1 MFSTKIN
8 SNEPFI
14 DSVVSNNDSN
24 TIIFTKRLKSTVM
37 KKVKE
42 LTAFLLVASVLSSC
56 VIIRPGEVGVR
67 RSMGKLSDKVLDQ
80 GVHGVN
86 PFATTVIRTP
96 IRTVNLEMNLN
107 LPSKEG
113 LNINSGISILYHV
126 DKNLVPQLIENVGT
140 GYETIIQSVFRS
152 SSADICAKYMAKDMH
167 SGMRAE
173 IEAEIAVA
181 MSKILNPQGILI
193 EAVLLKT
200 IQLPPGLYNSIESKL
215 EAEQEAMR
223 MQFVID
229 LERKEAERKVIEATG
244 NRDAQQILSEG
255 LTQEI
260 LELRRIEAML
270 KLAESENSKVIFTG
284 ADNTPM
290 ILEPSN

>member
-1 MFSTKIN
+1 MKRIKQITALAIITMF
-8 SNEPFI
+8 F
-14 DSVVSNNDSN
+14 
-24 TIIFTKRLKSTVM
+24 
-37 KKVKE
+37 
-42 LTAFLLVASVLSSC
+42 SSC

-67 RSMGKLSDKVLDQ
+67 RTMGKLSDKVLDQ

-96 IRTVNLEMNLN
+96 IRTVNLEMALN

-113 LNINSGISILYHV
+113 LNINAGISILYHI
-126 DKNLVPQLIENVGT
+126 DKVLVPQLIENVGT

-167 SGMRAE
+167 SGMRSE
-173 IEAEIAVA
+173 IEAGIAIA
-181 MSKILNPQGILI
+181 MSKILNPQGVII

-223 MQFVID
+223 MEFVID
-229 LERKEAERKVIEATG
+229 LERKEAERKVIEAQG
-244 NRDAQQILSEG
+244 NRDAQKILSEG
-255 LTQEI
+255 LTKEI
-260 LELRRIEAML
+260 LELRKIEAML
-270 KLAESENSKVIFTG
+270 KLALSENTKIVFTG
-284 ADNTPM
+284 NDTPM
-290 ILEPSN
+290 IIDSSN

>member
-1 MFSTKIN
+1 MKTIN
-8 SNEPFI
+8 Q
-14 DSVVSNNDSN
+14 
-24 TIIFTKRLKSTVM
+24 M
-37 KKVKE
+37 M
-42 LTAFLLVASVLSSC
+42 LLVLTTVFLSSC
-56 VIIRPGEVGVR
+56 IIIRPGEVGVR
-67 RSMGKLSDKVLDQ
+67 RTMGKLSDQVLDQ

-96 IRTVNLEMNLN
+96 IRTVNLELALN

-113 LNINSGISILYHV
+113 LNINAGISILYHI
-126 DKNLVPQLIENVGT
+126 DKQLVPQLIENVGT

-152 SSADICAKYMAKDMH
+152 SSADICSKYMAKDMH
-167 SGMRAE
+167 SGMRSE
-173 IEAEIAVA
+173 IEAEIAIA
-181 MSKILNPQGILI
+181 MSQILNPQGIII

-223 MQFVID
+223 MQFVIE
-229 LERKEAERKVIEATG
+229 LERKEAERKVIEAQG

-255 LTQEI
+255 LTREI

-270 KLAESENSKVIFTG
+270 KLAQSDNTKIVFTG
-284 ADNTPM
+284 NDNTPM
-290 ILEPSN
+290 IIDPSK

>member
-1 MFSTKIN
+1 M
-8 SNEPFI
+8 
-14 DSVVSNNDSN
+14 
-24 TIIFTKRLKSTVM
+24 KRIKQITGLSMITV
-37 KKVKE
+37 
-42 LTAFLLVASVLSSC
+42 FLSSC
-56 VIIRPGEVGVR
+56 IIIRPGEVGVR
-67 RSMGKLSDKVLDQ
+67 RTMGKLSDKVLDQ

-96 IRTVNLEMNLN
+96 IRTVNLEMALN

-113 LNINSGISILYHV
+113 LNINAGISILYHI
-126 DKNLVPQLIENVGT
+126 DKNLVPQLIENVGV

-152 SSADICAKYMAKDMH
+152 ASADICAKYMAKDMH
-167 SGMRAE
+167 SGMRAA
-173 IEAEIAVA
+173 IEAEIANA
-181 MSKILNPQGILI
+181 MSKILNPQGVII

-229 LERKEAERKVIEATG
+229 LERKEAERKVIEAQG
-244 NRDAQQILSEG
+244 NRDAQKILSEG
-255 LTQEI
+255 LTTEI

-270 KLAESENSKVIFTG
+270 KLAQSENTKIVFTG
-284 ADNTPM
+284 SDNMP
-290 ILEPSN
+290 IVLDPAK